1 MAKLTFNSDFC
12 KSCGLCVEACPKGLL
27 AIDKSKLNAKGYYP
41 VAISDEAACTGCAI
55 CARMCPDCIIK
66 VEK

>member
-1 MAKLTFNSDFC
+1 MAKLTFNTNFC
-12 KSCGLCVEACPKGLL
+12 KGCGLCVEACPKGLL
-27 AIDKSKLNAKGYYP
+27 FIDKQVLNQKGYNP
-41 VAISDEAACTGCAI
+41 AAISDQDACIGCAF

>member
-1 MAKLTFNSDFC
+1 MATLTFNTDLC
-12 KSCGLCVEACPKGLL
+12 KGCGLCVDACPKGLL
-27 AIDKSKLNAKGYYP
+27 RIEKSQLNAKGYNP
-41 VAISDEAACTGCAI
+41 AAISDMAACTGCAI